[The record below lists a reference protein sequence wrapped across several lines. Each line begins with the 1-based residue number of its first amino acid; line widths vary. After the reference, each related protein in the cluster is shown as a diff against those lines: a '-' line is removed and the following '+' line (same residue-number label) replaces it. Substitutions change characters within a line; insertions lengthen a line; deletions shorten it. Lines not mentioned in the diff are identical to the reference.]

1 MEGELVTGTYALDL
15 QLLLTFVVAG
25 TWWALYGPLLDRPHY
40 RWWAW
45 GWTVFLVFLVG
56 VRLGFTGLLPP
67 GVARFL
73 SAPAG
78 LLQVACFALGAET
91 LRRDEEVEPRARR
104 LWLAAAAVVGVA
116 LAVGQA
122 PLADEIT
129 AFTVQTLIRAPGLA
143 LALGWCGWLFL
154 DGRESGAGAGIW
166 LVAGGFLLYA
176 FDQTVYTL
184 GALDQGLA
192 LARGTSPAAFG
203 IGVVVS
209 DVFMAADMVA
219 EAAIG
224 VGAILLLVRDK
235 NRLYRSSRRSER
247 RFQAVFRG
255 SRDGIVV
262 ADREGR
268 IRTANPAA
276 LELLGFDDEAEL
288 VGLRVRDLQDP
299 DAGQSLPDAGAVRER
314 GGVTVE
320 TDLRTRDGGLLPAEV
335 SLSAYRVGDRTRIQ
349 AILRDVS
356 ARRTL
361 MAELEHRATHRSL
374 TDLPNRQHV
383 RKEIER
389 ALAMHRRDGPPPGL
403 LFLDL
408 DDFKAVN
415 DTHGHAF
422 GDRVLAAVADRLRA
436 AVRDTELVGHPGGDE
451 FVVLV
456 QTCED
461 EEALGRM
468 GDRIA
473 RAFDD
478 PFDELEPGIELS
490 VSIGAALAREGDEGD
505 DLLRRADEAMYRV
518 KGRPGE
524 AVGLAAGD

>member
-15 QLLLTFVVAG
+15 QLLLTSVVAG
-25 TWWALYGPLLDRPHY
+25 TWWALYGPLLDRPHH

-56 VRLGFTGLLPP
+56 VRLGFTGLLAP

-91 LRRDEEVEPRARR
+91 LRRHGESEPRTRR
-104 LWLAAAAVVGVA
+104 LWLVAAAVGGLA
-116 LAVGQA
+116 LAVGQGR
-122 PLADEIT
+122 LADETT

-143 LALGWCGWLFL
+143 LVLAWSGWLFL
-154 DGRESGAGAGIW
+154 DRRETGAGAGAW
-166 LVAGGFLLYA
+166 LVASGFLLYA

-192 LARGTSPAAFG
+192 LVRGTSPAAFG

-209 DVFMAADMVA
+209 DVFMAADMLA

-235 NRLYRSSRRSER
+235 NRLYRSSRWNER

-276 LELLGFDDEAEL
+276 LELLGFADEAEL
-288 VGLRVRDLQDP
+288 VGLRVHDLQDP
-299 DAGQSLPDAGAVRER
+299 DTGRPLPDAEEVRER

-320 TDLRTRDGGLLPAEV
+320 TDLRTRDGGLLPAEM
-335 SLSAYRVGDRTRIQ
+335 SLSSYRVGEETRIQ
-349 AILRDVS
+349 AVLRDVS
-356 ARRTL
+356 ARRKL

-374 TDLPNRQHV
+374 TDLPNRKHV
-383 RKEIER
+383 REEIER
-389 ALAMHRRDGPPPGL
+389 ALAIHRRGGPPPGL

-408 DDFKAVN
+408 DGFKTVN

-422 GDRVLAAVADRLRA
+422 GDRVLAAVADRLRE

-456 QTCED
+456 QACED
-461 EEALGRM
+461 EDALGRM
-468 GDRIA
+468 AERIA
-473 RAFDD
+473 RAFGDA
-478 PFDELEPGIELS
+478 FDELEPEVQLS
-490 VSIGAALAREGDEGD
+490 VSIGAALAREGDGSD
-505 DLLRRADEAMYRV
+505 DLLRRADDAMYRV

-524 AVGLAAGD
+524 TVGLPEAD

>member
-1 MEGELVTGTYALDL
+1 M
-15 QLLLTFVVAG
+15 VAG

-45 GWTVFLVFLVG
+45 GWTVFLLFLVG
-56 VRLGFTGLLPP
+56 VRLGFTDLLPP
-67 GVARFL
+67 GVGRFL

-91 LRRDEEVEPRARR
+91 LRRGEEVSRRSRR
-104 LWLAAAAVVGVA
+104 LWLAAAAAGGLA

-122 PLADEIT
+122 PVVGEVA

-143 LALGWCGWLFL
+143 LAMGWCGWLFL
-154 DGRESGAGAGIW
+154 ERREPGAGAGVG

-192 LARGTSPAAFG
+192 LAQGTSPAAFG

-209 DVFMAADMVA
+209 DVFMAADMLA

-224 VGAILLLVRDK
+224 VGAILLLVHEKD
-235 NRLYRSSRRSER
+235 RLYRSSRRNER

-276 LELLGFDDEAEL
+276 LEMLGFEDREEIA
-288 VGLRVRDLQDP
+288 GLRLRDLQDP
-299 DAGQSLPDAGAVRER
+299 EAEGGLPDAEAVRER
-314 GGVTVE
+314 GGITVE
-320 TDLRTRDGGLLPAEV
+320 TDLRTRDGGLLPVEL
-335 SLSAYRVGDRTRIQ
+335 SLSAYRAGDRTRIQ

-356 ARRTL
+356 ARRAL

-374 TDLPNRQHV
+374 TDLPNREHV
-383 RKEIER
+383 REEIER
-389 ALAMHRRDGPPPGL
+389 ALAMHRRGGGPPGL

-408 DDFKAVN
+408 DGFKTVN
-415 DTHGHAF
+415 DAHGHAF
-422 GDRVLAAVADRLRA
+422 GDRVLVAVADRLRE

-451 FVVLV
+451 FVVLI
-456 QTCED
+456 QACED
-461 EEALGRM
+461 AAALRRM
-468 GDRIA
+468 ADRIA
-473 RAFDD
+473 RAFDE
-478 PFDELEPGIELS
+478 PFDEMGTGLRLPVS
-490 VSIGAALAREGDEGD
+490 VGAALAREGDTAD
-505 DLLRRADEAMYRV
+505 DLLRRADEAMYGV
-518 KGRPGE
+518 KDRPGD
-524 AVGLAAGD
+524 AVGLAAPD